1 LKSIPSENAAKTA
14 EENVNIVKKDVLEV
28 IAKYQKNQIQQIC
41 FFKNRLLQFR
51 KSFDFCD
58 EKNISDFTI
67 TKDKIKVSFFVKN
80 NLDQRVPSEFITS
93 QKINNDTPTIL
104 IWPQA
109 TSICFRNLKESAK
122 KN

>member
-1 LKSIPSENAAKTA
+1 LKTIPFGTAAKTA
-14 EENVNIVKKDVLEV
+14 EENVIIVKKDVLEV
-28 IAKYQKNQIQQIC
+28 IAKSQKNQIQQIC

-67 TKDKIKVSFFVKN
+67 TKDKIQVSFFVKN

-93 QKINNDTPTIL
+93 QKINNDTLTIL

-109 TSICFRNLKESAK
+109 ISICFRN
-122 KN
+122 

>member
-1 LKSIPSENAAKTA
+1 LKSIPSEKIA

-28 IAKYQKNQIQQIC
+28 IAKYPKNQIQQIC
-41 FFKNRLLQFR
+41 FFKNRLLQFG

-58 EKNISDFTI
+58 DKNISDFTI

-109 TSICFRNLKESAK
+109 TSICFRN
-122 KN
+122 